1 MNIIKKSYDGGNLW
15 EECFPNLFEF
25 RKICDLKNEM
35 LELEQEIK
43 YEQKDE
49 RHKQHH
55 AMSQELSKRRNY
67 QKTNEE
73 VSYSPIAKY
82 YT

>member
-1 MNIIKKSYDGGNLW
+1 MLNREILKIIKKSYDSKNLW
-15 EECFPNLFEF
+15 GKCFPNLFEF

-49 RHKQHH
+49 RHKQYH
-55 AMSQELSKRRNY
+55 AMN
-67 QKTNEE
+67 QKL
-73 VSYSPIAKY
+73 
-82 YT
+82 